1 MLATGLY
8 PVRTLGGGK
17 YVLTLYDEYSTVC
30 AVSILKDLKHAG
42 DELRRMILAWK
53 AIHGL
58 LPKVIHSDRGGCYID
73 GPMKEWCLEHGIS
86 QNFSSP
92 RTPQQNGKAERLNQ
106 TLNDIMRSLLF
117 QYGTHLPLW
126 GHAMTYA
133 SLIYNVALCKRLGMT
148 RYEAFIGVKP
158 DVSNFRTFGC
168 KVFARV
174 DDTERTKLDPKSQV
188 GIYLGPQLD
197 GPGYKVLVY
206 DPELKARHKYA
217 VHIVRD
223 MVTYEDLTVVTG
235 AQDVSQLHWGG
246 EIPLPTPL
254 LEAHEPQPLEQL
266 TGEPLPIALT
276 EGAPMA
282 TPAPRRAE
290 LAPGRANM
298 PAPRRAELIAA
309 TPQRVPQAA
318 GVSRSLARD
327 PAAQAP
333 QSAQDAAR
341 LPIEE
346 SRAPMS
352 AWDLAPP
359 LLERADG
366 EQHTGSMEIPLDQM
380 HVGGQ
385 DALAGPSHRN
395 MLLGMKR
402 NASHDLSYV
411 PMRTMNTRSMTRI
424 APPTVSVPPSTSL
437 PRVEPPRLLP
447 GRSILRI
454 TPSNVPKKV
463 RFAGVQAPVGV
474 TPSPIQR
481 FVAGVA
487 NLAYDI
493 RGIPIMDLE
502 PPFATAFMASTPY
515 PSKLR
520 IKKDVF
526 GDFSLVWVRILKR
539 LHAFVLDSAP

>member
-1 MLATGLY
+1 MDRDDRCWLVANHDKGVNIPEWQLEPAVLSTKPIYDVNASAYFTRSNHSTDKETAALWHQRLGHVGMQALHMLVKNDLITGVNIPHFRFAPTKHHTCQVCVMAKHNKAPHKVITARAPHAGHTYHSDIAGPY

-282 TPAPRRAE
+282 YQRRE
-290 LAPGRANM
+290 G
-298 PAPRRAELIAA
+298 
-309 TPQRVPQAA
+309 
-318 GVSRSLARD
+318 
-327 PAAQAP
+327 
-333 QSAQDAAR
+333 
-341 LPIEE
+341 
-346 SRAPMS
+346 
-352 AWDLAPP
+352 
-359 LLERADG
+359 
-366 EQHTGSMEIPLDQM
+366 
-380 HVGGQ
+380 
-385 DALAGPSHRN
+385 
-395 MLLGMKR
+395 
-402 NASHDLSYV
+402 LS
-411 PMRTMNTRSMTRI
+411 
-424 APPTVSVPPSTSL
+424 
-437 PRVEPPRLLP
+437 
-447 GRSILRI
+447 
-454 TPSNVPKKV
+454 
-463 RFAGVQAPVGV
+463 
-474 TPSPIQR
+474 
-481 FVAGVA
+481 
-487 NLAYDI
+487 
-493 RGIPIMDLE
+493 
-502 PPFATAFMASTPY
+502 
-515 PSKLR
+515 
-520 IKKDVF
+520 
-526 GDFSLVWVRILKR
+526 
-539 LHAFVLDSAP
+539 